1 MASMPSLERRWSTT
15 SSSSSSDSSDSD
27 SSASEAEAPRP
38 AASRLARRLQSQQQ
52 ESHQQQPQSTLER
65 PQQSQQPPHLQ
76 LQQQAAVNNI
86 VARSAAAAPATP
98 AAATV
103 VRVCQGK
110 KCSQQGAGAL
120 LQTFAAMPGVV
131 AQPVKCLKQC
141 KRCPA
146 VEMAAAFGGGA
157 PPATYTG
164 VTPANA
170 AGVLAM
176 HQQRAQAPAVA
187 QRQR

>member
-38 AASRLARRLQSQQQ
+38 AASRLARRLQQQ
-52 ESHQQQPQSTLER
+52 ESQQRQPQSTLER
-65 PQQSQQPPHLQ
+65 PQQSQQPPHLEQ
-76 LQQQAAVNNI
+76 QQQQAAVNNI
-86 VARSAAAAPATP
+86 VARSAAAPA
-98 AAATV
+98 ASAATV

-120 LQTFAAMPGVV
+120 LQHFAAMPGVV
-131 AQPVKCLKQC
+131 AQPVKCLQQC